1 MLSRRRKHL
10 SILCAGNS
18 GTRAAR
24 DRVSLITELKR
35 RNVFRVA
42 IAYTVIAWVLAQVA
56 DLAFDNFGTPEW
68 VPKSVL
74 FVLAL
79 GFPLA
84 IFFAWAFEMTPE
96 GVKLEKDVDRSQS
109 ITPRTGRKLDFLIIA
124 VLVIAVGLLLA
135 DKFVLQESPKTAG
148 AGADVTAV
156 TVKSVAVLPFVA
168 MSSGLDDEYF
178 ADGLTEEILNSLAQ
192 LPGLLVTART
202 SAFAFKGQDVSV
214 TDIAAKLGVAH
225 IVEGSV
231 RRAGERLRIT
241 AQLIRAND
249 GFHLWSDTYE
259 RSSEDSFGVQGEIA
273 EKVAAALD
281 VVLDDEQ
288 LAIMQWSGLHNP
300 EAFIAYQKGLELAAQ
315 AHEVDGAE
323 QVAKLLAANKFFE
336 RINELEPGFSEAYFD
351 QGDYYVHL
359 VANVDEPEAMADEIA
374 EALVLAEQVFRNAAR
389 TARTEGD
396 RLNATLELAFI
407 SGQWRRLPEL
417 LSAAYQSPDCIP
429 ASWWGGLSTILDPS
443 EQPLA
448 FWQHSVACDP
458 LNWFAWSNFA
468 GLQVASGNHEAAIEA
483 AKRGMEVAPHQQIA
497 GYLTYAYLAAGQFD
511 DALATSQ
518 RYIEDERDRDQDRY
532 MITAA
537 MGDAVEAQRLFDE
550 MVEKHGIEPGVA
562 HYAVLGNREK
572 ASQLAAIEDTA
583 PLGFLNLIVEVGNCS
598 CGAPFDLD
606 VTPNFAR
613 LIEEGD
619 FAWPPP
625 APIDWPLKNW

>member
-1 MLSRRRKHL
+1 M
-10 SILCAGNS
+10 G
-18 GTRAAR
+18 
-24 DRVSLITELKR
+24 LITELKR

-109 ITPRTGRKLDFLIIA
+109 ITPQTGRKLDFLIIA

-135 DKFVLQESPKTAG
+135 DKFVLQESPTTAG

-168 MSSGLDDEYF
+168 MSSGPDDEYF

-192 LPGLLVTART
+192 LPELLVTART
-202 SAFAFKGQDVSV
+202 SAFAFKGQDVSI

-225 IVEGSV
+225 VVEGSV

-259 RSSEDSFGVQGEIA
+259 RSAEDSFGVQGEIA

-288 LAIMQWSGLHNP
+288 LTSMRSSGLHNP
-300 EAFIAYQKGLELAAQ
+300 EAFIAYQKGLELAAR
-315 AHEVDGAE
+315 AHEADGDD
-323 QVAKLLAANKFFE
+323 QVAILLAANKFFA
-336 RINELEPGFSEAYFD
+336 RTVELEPGFSAAYFD
-351 QGDYYVHL
+351 QGDYYIHL
-359 VANVDEPEAMADEIA
+359 VANADDPEAMADEIA
-374 EALVLAEQVFRNAAR
+374 EALEQADQVFRNAAR
-389 TARTEGD
+389 TATAEGD
-396 RLNATLELAFI
+396 RLNAILEQALI
-407 SGQWRRLPEL
+407 SGQWRRLPEV
-417 LSAAYQSPDCIP
+417 LSAAYQSPDCIR
-429 ASWWGGLSTILDPS
+429 ASWWGGLSSVLDPS
-443 EQPLA
+443 ELPLA
-448 FWQHSVACDP
+448 FWRHSVTCDP
-458 LNWFAWSNFA
+458 LNWYNWVNLGGA
-468 GLQVASGNHEAAIEA
+468 QVAFGDHEAAIETS
-483 AKRGMEVAPHQQIA
+483 KRGMEVVPHAQIA
-497 GYLTYAYLAAGQFD
+497 GTLIYAYVATGQFD
-511 DALATSQ
+511 DALATNQ
-518 RYIEDERDRDQDRY
+518 RYTEDEQFRHEIRF
-532 MITAA
+532 IVAAA
-537 MGDAVEAQRLFDE
+537 MGDADKAQRLLDE
-550 MVEKHGIEPGVA
+550 WVEMDGWEPRLA
-562 HYAVLGNREK
+562 HFAMLGNRER
-572 ASQLAAIEDTA
+572 ASQLAAMNDAA
-583 PLGFLNLIVEVGNCS
+583 PLGFLNLINEIGSCS
-598 CGAPFDLD
+598 CGAPFDLE

-613 LIEEGD
+613 LIEEGG
-619 FAWPPP
+619 FPWPPP
-625 APIDWPLKNW
+625 APIDWPLKDW

>member
-1 MLSRRRKHL
+1 M
-10 SILCAGNS
+10 G
-18 GTRAAR
+18 
-24 DRVSLITELKR
+24 LITELKR

-96 GVKLEKDVDRSQS
+96 GVKREKDVDRSQS
-109 ITPRTGRKLDFLIIA
+109 ITHKTGRKLDFFIIA
-124 VLVIAVGLLLA
+124 VLVIAVGMLLA
-135 DKFVLQESPKTAG
+135 DKFVLRESPTTVSAG
-148 AGADVTAV
+148 ANITAA
-156 TVKSVAVLPFVA
+156 TIKSVAVLPFVA
-168 MSSGLDDEYF
+168 MSSGPDDEYF

-192 LPGLLVTART
+192 LPELLVTART

-225 IVEGSV
+225 VVEGSV

-249 GFHLWSDTYE
+249 GFHLWSDTYD
-259 RSSEDSFGVQGEIA
+259 RSGEDSFGVQGEIA

-281 VVLDDEQ
+281 VVLDDDQ
-288 LAIMQWSGLHNP
+288 LASMRSSGLRNP
-300 EAFIAYQKGLELAAQ
+300 EAFIAFQKGLELASR
-315 AHEVDGAE
+315 AHENDGDE
-323 QVAKLLAANKFFE
+323 EVALLSAANKFFE
-336 RINELEPGFSEAYFD
+336 RTVELEPGFSEGYFVH
-351 QGDYYVHL
+351 GDYYIHFVI
-359 VANVDEPEAMADEIA
+359 EADGPGEMVDEIA
-374 EALVLAEQVFRNAAR
+374 EALELADQDFRNAIR
-389 TARTEGD
+389 TATTEGD
-396 RLNATLELAFI
+396 RLNATLEQAFI
-407 SGQWRRLPEL
+407 TGQWRRLPEV
-417 LSAAYQSPDCIP
+417 LSAAYQSPDCIA
-429 ASWWGGLSTILDPS
+429 ASWWGGLSTTLDPS

-458 LNWFAWSNFA
+458 LNWFAWSNLV
-468 GLQVASGNHEAAIEA
+468 GVQVASGNHEAAMET

-497 GYLTYAYLAAGQFD
+497 DYMTYAYLATGQFD
-511 DALATSQ
+511 DALANTQ
-518 RYIEDERDRDQDRY
+518 RYIEDERDRDQDRFT
-532 MITAA
+532 ITAA
-537 MGDAVEAQRLFDE
+537 MGDAVEAQQLFDE
-550 MVEKHGIEPGVA
+550 MVKKHGIEPGVA
-562 HYAVLGNREK
+562 HYAHLGYREK
-572 ASQLAAIEDTA
+572 ASQQAAIEDAA
-583 PLGFLNLIVEVGNCS
+583 PLGFLNLMVQIGNCA

-619 FAWPPP
+619 FPWPPP
-625 APIDWPLKNW
+625 EPIEWPLKEW

>member
-1 MLSRRRKHL
+1 M
-10 SILCAGNS
+10 G
-18 GTRAAR
+18 
-24 DRVSLITELKR
+24 LITELKR

-96 GVKLEKDVDRSQS
+96 GVKREKDVDRSQS
-109 ITPRTGRKLDFLIIA
+109 ITHKTGRKLDYVIIA

-135 DKFVLQESPKTAG
+135 DKFVLRESPTTTDAG
-148 AGADVTAV
+148 TNITAV

-168 MSSGLDDEYF
+168 MSSGPDDEYF

-202 SAFAFKGQDVSV
+202 SAFAFKSQDLSV

-225 IVEGSV
+225 VVEGSV
-231 RRAGERLRIT
+231 RRAGDLVRIT

-249 GFHLWSDTYE
+249 GFHLWSETYE
-259 RSSEDSFGVQGEIA
+259 RSGEDSFGVQSEIA

-288 LAIMQWSGLHNP
+288 LARMRSSGLHNP
-300 EAFIAYQKGLELAAQ
+300 EAFIAYQKGLELMAR
-315 AHEVDGAE
+315 AHEGDRTD
-323 QVAKLLAANKFFE
+323 QTTKLLAANKFFE
-336 RINELEPGFSEAYFD
+336 RIMELEPGFSEAYFD
-351 QGDYYVHL
+351 HADYYIHFVL
-359 VANVDEPEAMADEIA
+359 EVDEPGEMADEIA
-374 EALVLAEQVFRNAAR
+374 EALVLAEQDFRSAAR
-389 TARTEGD
+389 TAKTEGD
-396 RLNATLELAFI
+396 RLNATLELALI
-407 SGQWRRLPEL
+407 SGQWRRLPEV
-417 LSAAYQSPDCIP
+417 LSAAYRSPDCIP
-429 ASWWGGLSTILDPS
+429 ASWWGSLSSILYPS
-443 EQPLA
+443 ELSLA

-458 LNWFAWSNFA
+458 LNWNNWVSLGSAQFSF
-468 GLQVASGNHEAAIEA
+468 GDHEAAIQTS
-483 AKRGMEVAPHQQIA
+483 KRGMEVAPHSQIA
-497 GYLTYAYLAAGQFD
+497 GTLIYAYVATGRFD

-518 RYIEDERDRDQDRY
+518 RYIEDEQNRHDFRF
-532 MITAA
+532 MIAAA
-537 MGDAVEAQRLFDE
+537 MGDADKAQRLLDE
-550 MVEKHGIEPGVA
+550 LVEMYGAEPRVA
-562 HYAVLGNREK
+562 RFAMLGDRER
-572 ASQLAAIEDTA
+572 ASQLAATEDA
-583 PLGFLNLIVEVGNCS
+583 VPLGFLNLLNEIGRCY
-598 CGAPFDLD
+598 CGAPFDLG

-619 FAWPPP
+619 FLWPPP
-625 APIDWPLKNW
+625 EPIDWPLKDW